1 MWYVKI
7 NIVILKIYI
16 YISINVKY
24 LFCWFLEKYIN
35 KKKNLILS
43 RLKLFKL
50 LVLNF

>member
-7 NIVILKIYI
+7 KYCYFENIYI
-16 YISINVKY
+16 YCSINVKY

-35 KKKNLILS
+35 KKNLILS